1 MNTEEKF
8 TVPST
13 QFVENPDGYVL
24 KASLPGIAKEDTEL
38 HVEGKTLVLKAHSRY
53 QNPAGFRQVAAE
65 FEHESYAMSADL
77 PEMAD
82 VGTLTAKL
90 ENGLLTVLENGL
102 LTVTIKKRPETQPK
116 KIEIL

>member
-8 TVPST
+8 VVPST
-13 QFVENPDGYVL
+13 QFVENPEGYVL
-24 KASLPGIAKEDTEL
+24 KVTLPGIGKEDAEL
-38 HVEGKTLVLKAHSRY
+38 HVEGRTLVLKAHTKF
-53 QNPAGFRQVAAE
+53 QNPAGFKQVAAE

-82 VGTLTAKL
+82 LSTMTAKL
-90 ENGLLTVLENGL
+90 ENGLLV
-102 LTVTIKKRPETQPK
+102 VTIKKRPETQPK

>member
-1 MNTEEKF
+1 MSTEEKF
-8 TVPST
+8 VVPST
-13 QFVENPDGYVL
+13 QFVENPEGYLL
-24 KASLPGIAKEDTEL
+24 KVSLPGIGKEDAEL
-38 HVEGKTLVLKAHSRY
+38 HVEGRTLVLKAQSKY

-82 VGTLTAKL
+82 LTTLTAKL
-90 ENGLLTVLENGL
+90 ENGLLTV
-102 LTVTIKKRPETQPK
+102 TIRKRPETQPK

>member
-1 MNTEEKF
+1 MNAEEKF
-8 TVPST
+8 VVPAT
-13 QFVENPDGYVL
+13 QFVENPEGYEL
-24 KASLPGIAKEDTEL
+24 KVSLPGIGKEDAEL
-38 HVEGKTLVLKAHSRY
+38 HIEGKTLVLKAHSKY

-82 VGTLTAKL
+82 ISTMSAKL
-90 ENGLLTVLENGL
+90 ENGLLV
-102 LTVTIKKRPETQPK
+102 VTIKKRPETQPK